1 MKKTALTLI
10 ILLTCF
16 VYAVGQDFVSV
27 KGYQIN
33 RYLKSEI
40 ESKFQNEILQKHG
53 ETYERAVDYTLQQY
67 FFTTEIDSRIKLLDA
82 DIIYKLL
89 ANNPDYSNIEVF
101 KHPPYAGNIKK
112 ILAENELLALA
123 PDCVLPQFPPVY
135 YIIDGD
141 DKYVYTIC
149 YIVGEALRIKV
160 DNNYLDSRNNITQAI
175 EWDVTNISKAIPSFY
190 IYIFYH
196 YDNISYDKIL
206 QGFVKYNYSCGPTG
220 KDDA

>member
-16 VYAVGQDFVSV
+16 VYVVGQDFVSV
-27 KGYQIN
+27 KGYQIT
-33 RYLKSEI
+33 RYLKTEI

-89 ANNPDYSNIEVF
+89 VSNPDYRNIEVF

-112 ILAENELLALA
+112 ILAESELMALA
-123 PDCVLPQFPPVY
+123 PDCMLSQFPPVY
-135 YIIDGD
+135 YIDGC

-149 YIVGEALRIKV
+149 YIAGEALRIKV
-160 DNNYLDSRNNITQAI
+160 DNDYLDSRNNITQAI
-175 EWDVTNISKAIPSFY
+175 EWDVSNISRAIPSFY

-196 YDNISYDKIL
+196 FLNINTLRSIKSI
-206 QGFVKYNYSCGPTG
+206 
-220 KDDA
+220 